1 MLSSRAP
8 QRQESVR
15 FALAGPIPRKKTPV
29 EGLYW
34 TRAGGRRVGYRPLGG
49 VQAPA
54 AQASGSGISQTAPDG
69 FGVNGGSGSGRGKS
83 AVPASGTRRAC
94 RVFGGVC
101 GNDNR
106 PAERTISD
114 RRLDTQAMADR
125 SRRGELHRVH
135 LDVRETLQRLLEGVI
150 APEWGQK
157 RAAGP
162 SAEANRVP
170 PTL

>member
-54 AQASGSGISQTAPDG
+54 ARASGSGISQ
-69 FGVNGGSGSGRGKS
+69 NGRSPVLWSASSGPQAIGK
-83 AVPASGTRRAC
+83 
-94 RVFGGVC
+94 
-101 GNDNR
+101 
-106 PAERTISD
+106 
-114 RRLDTQAMADR
+114 MR
-125 SRRGELHRVH
+125 SCFRNSSGELFVS
-135 LDVRETLQRLLEGVI
+135 
-150 APEWGQK
+150 WGL
-157 RAAGP
+157 R
-162 SAEANRVP
+162 R
-170 PTL
+170 